1 MGRLLAVGDVVRRK
15 GSEAPL
21 MEVKQVSR
29 TVPGALQT
37 LICEWRTD
45 GILRTDL
52 LTDAE
57 VETPS
62 DNSAPLPPTPVP
74 WESRPAPGL
83 LGRPAARLP
92 HTPNTRPMTSG

>member
-1 MGRLLAVGDVVRRK
+1 VGVLGRLLAVGDVVRHK

-57 VETPS
+57 VETPGDS
-62 DNSAPLPPTPVP
+62 SAPLPPTPVP
-74 WESRPAPGL
+74 LGKPARSGTPRP
-83 LGRPAARLP
+83 
-92 HTPNTRPMTSG
+92 TSGPASTHP

>member
-1 MGRLLAVGDVVRRK
+1 MLGRLLAVGDVVRHK

-92 HTPNTRPMTSG
+92 HTLARGR